1 MLRLRVREFSL
12 EFLEK
17 HLQLADEKIR
27 EFGRL
32 SSVDSD
38 LHPIIVLRQFCEGFS
53 AGRVKVFGSGP

>member
-17 HLQLADEKIR
+17 HLKFADEKIR
-27 EFGRL
+27 KFGRL

-38 LHPIIVLRQFCEGFS
+38 LHPIVVLRHFCE
-53 AGRVKVFGSGP
+53 VFPPGA